1 MNECVHHPLYTSF
14 HYAVGDHV
22 YTQND
27 RISSDKLRRVD
38 SIAVGD
44 WSIDIHIMS
53 RTAFKTQDGSL
64 IAKDEGQTPFSG
76 VYTTFQFDLPYYVLL
91 PRKEDVS
98 NLLVPNCPSV
108 SHVVFGSVREE
119 PTLWQ
124 LGRSSGV
131 AAALVLQS
139 GTAVSIQ
146 DLNVSLIQNELI
158 KQKAVIHW
166 PASMNVPNLSL

>member
-1 MNECVHHPLYTSF
+1 M
-14 HYAVGDHV
+14 

-44 WSIDIHIMS
+44 WAIDIHIMS

-108 SHVVFGSVREE
+108 SHVV
-119 PTLWQ
+119 LDQ
-124 LGRSSGV
+124 LGKSPRSGSWV
-131 AAALVLQS
+131 APL
-139 GTAVSIQ
+139 
-146 DLNVSLIQNELI
+146 E
-158 KQKAVIHW
+158 
-166 PASMNVPNLSL
+166 